1 LEAFEALRTGGDEAA
16 RKLAAQRV
24 RTDVGRHIEDI
35 AAKYVLA
42 GETQDTMLMF
52 VPSESIYADLHEH
65 FPELLQKSHRARV
78 FIVSPNMLMLAVQT
92 MQAILKDVR
101 MREQA
106 GVVQREVGLLLADV
120 NRLKGRVL
128 DFQKHFGLLG
138 GDVEKIVT
146 STEKI
151 AGRGRRIEGLD
162 FDKDQPVSEPEPLPK
177 TGNGSLLT

>member
-1 LEAFEALRTGGDEAA
+1 
-16 RKLAAQRV
+16 
-24 RTDVGRHIEDI
+24 
-35 AAKYVLA
+35 VLA

-52 VPSESIYADLHEH
+52 VPSESISADLHEH
-65 FPELLQKSHRARV
+65 FPELLQKAHRARV

-106 GVVQREVGLLLADV
+106 DVIQREVGLLLTDV
-120 NRLKGRVL
+120 TRLKGRVL

-138 GDVEKIVT
+138 SDMEKIVA

-162 FDKDQPVSEPEPLPK
+162 LDQERAMPEPLPK
-177 TGNGSLLT
+177 TGNGCLLT